1 MTLKEILNKLDEVND
16 SYEDIYN
23 RELHNLSEE
32 DSEKLTVKEFLSKL
46 LEEEYAEFNTWTQV
60 ISSQINLIK
69 NKD

>member
-46 LEEEYAEFNTWTQV
+46 LEEEYAEFNT
-60 ISSQINLIK
+60 
-69 NKD
+69 